1 MTAARFKFDIRQAG
15 KKILGFLLV
24 LLAFNVAF
32 YLFATRPKLKEYQ
45 GLTVDN
51 EPRLRVLEQRT
62 REVEAREEFLG
73 ALQTAESELRRLR
86 EEVLSTRNLR
96 MVEVQ
101 QELEALCR
109 QFNIN
114 LDSVTFDSDL
124 LESENLDKLIM
135 VVPLQGNYANL
146 RNFLQAVESSEK
158 FLLVERVALAEGRQ
172 GGVMLELN
180 ITLATYFDAPHRN
193 SGRET

>member
-1 MTAARFKFDIRQAG
+1 MTAPRFKFDIRQAG
-15 KKILGFLLV
+15 KRILIVLVV
-24 LLAFNVAF
+24 LLAFNAAF
-32 YLFATRPKLKEYQ
+32 YLLATRPKLKEYQ
-45 GLTVDN
+45 SLTVDN
-51 EPRLRVLEQRT
+51 EPRLRAVEKRT
-62 REVEAREEFLG
+62 REVEARENYLA
-73 ALQTAESELRRLR
+73 ALETAESDLRHLR

-96 MVEVQ
+96 MVDVQ
-101 QELEALCR
+101 KELEALCR
-109 QFNIN
+109 QFGIN

-124 LESENLDKLIM
+124 LQSEDLDKLVM

-180 ITLATYFDAPHRN
+180 ITLATYFDAPQKR
-193 SGRET
+193 SGRSA